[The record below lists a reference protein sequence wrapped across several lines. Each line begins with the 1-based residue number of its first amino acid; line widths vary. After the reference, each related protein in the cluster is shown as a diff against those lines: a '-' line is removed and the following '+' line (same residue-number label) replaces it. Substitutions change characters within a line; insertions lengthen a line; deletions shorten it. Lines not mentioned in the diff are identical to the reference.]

1 MCPFGY
7 DALPRVRPA
16 APALRPAGEPHGA
29 GGVVEWVVG
38 HEAVRSV
45 RQPRCPV
52 AGSTGPL
59 VRVTR
64 PVTGRSHVTGSSRRI
79 RGPPPHH
86 PRPSEIPRSR
96 PVPATIVD
104 LGRRRHYGAFYG
116 LDPVPTG
123 RPLLLLLGNCQA
135 ESLRLLLDPAAA
147 EPLDQPAGPA
157 PTGPPTDPPADT
169 RGAHSTD
176 PGGAPSAVL
185 RGTHP
190 TRPTSDV
197 VSVRVPPIHELT
209 ADDLPHLD
217 ALLERADLLV
227 AQPTRADYRGLPLG
241 TEQVLARP
249 APTCARPWC
258 RACGTP
264 GCTPS
269 TSSSTRPSST
279 GWCPRSWPT
288 TTCAPSCWPRAA
300 TPTPAPTAAAS
311 TTCSTTSPRS
321 PPTPCGRSATTRA
334 PSCAAASSNTA
345 AVAVADL
352 LDDPA
357 VDDMRTVN
365 HPGPRVLTGVARRV
379 RASLGLAP
387 LEVDPGRPLL
397 DDVHAPVHPAVAAV
411 RRPADG
417 PAPSP
422 DHWRVGGRSV
432 AEREVLAAQLAWYA
446 DHPAMVREA
455 LARHGRTLDH
465 LGLAP

>member
-1 MCPFGY
+1 M
-7 DALPRVRPA
+7 
-16 APALRPAGEPHGA
+16 
-29 GGVVEWVVG
+29 
-38 HEAVRSV
+38 
-45 RQPRCPV
+45 
-52 AGSTGPL
+52 
-59 VRVTR
+59 
-64 PVTGRSHVTGSSRRI
+64 
-79 RGPPPHH
+79 
-86 PRPSEIPRSR
+86 
-96 PVPATIVD
+96 PATIVD

-147 EPLDQPAGPA
+147 EPLDQPAGPTA
-157 PTGPPTDPPADT
+157 TDPPTDPPADT

-209 ADDLPHLD
+209 ADDLPYLD

-227 AQPTRADYRGLPLG
+227 AQPTRADYRDLPLG
-241 TEQVLARP
+241 TEQVLAR
-249 APTCARPWC
+249 ARADLRTALVSSVRYAGLHPFHVVVHPPELDGVVPPVVAYHDL
-258 RACGTP
+258 RAVVLAARGHTDP
-264 GCTPS
+264 GADGSRLDDLLDDLPPLTADAVRAVGDD
-269 TSSSTRPSST
+269 SSAELRRRQQQH
-279 GWCPRSWPT
+279 G
-288 TTCAPSCWPRAA
+288 
-300 TPTPAPTAAAS
+300 
-311 TTCSTTSPRS
+311 
-321 PPTPCGRSATTRA
+321 G
-334 PSCAAASSNTA
+334 
-345 AVAVADL
+345 VAVADL

-397 DDVHAPVHPAVAAV
+397 DDVHAPVHPVVAAV

-422 DHWRVGGRSV
+422 DRWRVGGRSV
-432 AEREVLAAQLAWYA
+432 AERDVLAAQLAWYA